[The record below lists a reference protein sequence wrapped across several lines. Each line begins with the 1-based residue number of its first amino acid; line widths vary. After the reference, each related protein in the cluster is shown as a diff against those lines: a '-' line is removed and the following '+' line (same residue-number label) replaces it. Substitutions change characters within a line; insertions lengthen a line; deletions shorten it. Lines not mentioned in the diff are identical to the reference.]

1 MNSSIYEIIK
11 EYFSKLP
18 SEGTHEYEK
27 MIFKYSELCSN
38 PEYLEVFQHMISCEN
53 DWAYEAFYLLCSY
66 YRRNKDYALM
76 NDLLQKHKEFENHL
90 TYNHLIIQYMVHS
103 ESFYDYEEL
112 LKMAFEDAEK
122 LNDVAGFQQAFCNAF
137 VTICEQC
144 NENDKNYIISKWYD
158 YALDRINHAIS
169 LDSNYAKFY
178 CTKARILGLKN
189 RYVEAQQLLNLAI
202 SLEDSSRADYAL
214 TIMTYQNHKLA
225 ISIQKQRYEFTKELG
240 RLHSLITSFYGNN
253 RIAIESEREKYEDN
267 TKLKLFQ
274 VYEGDKP
281 YVFIS
286 YAHHDSQQV
295 FPLLNK
301 LQQEGVR
308 LWLDHGI
315 PFGEEWP
322 EEIGEHLIH
331 CQIVIVIL
339 SYNSVLSANVRREIT
354 MAVNEHKK
362 IIAII
367 LDSVDLTPGM
377 QLQLG
382 LCQMLNIQQYS
393 DEELMEQLC
402 FLLKREGNVY
412 E

>member
-1 MNSSIYEIIK
+1 M
-11 EYFSKLP
+11 
-18 SEGTHEYEK
+18 
-27 MIFKYSELCSN
+27 
-38 PEYLEVFQHMISCEN
+38 
-53 DWAYEAFYLLCSY
+53 
-66 YRRNKDYALM
+66 
-76 NDLLQKHKEFENHL
+76 
-90 TYNHLIIQYMVHS
+90 
-103 ESFYDYEEL
+103 
-112 LKMAFEDAEK
+112 
-122 LNDVAGFQQAFCNAF
+122 
-137 VTICEQC
+137 
-144 NENDKNYIISKWYD
+144 
-158 YALDRINHAIS
+158 DRINHAIS

-253 RIAIESEREKYEDN
+253 HIAIESEKEKDEDN

-393 DEELMEQLC
+393 EEELMEQLC